1 MISDRQ
7 RIDLIKSK
15 ARYMKLFDDFL
26 GEIIAI
32 RTVDK
37 QNFNKLLEGLKKII
51 LVQLANLKN
60 EGSQIILNAQVDDIK
75 KLTFLI
81 KDIKQNKNLIIN
93 VGNNLRDEYKKEKY
107 RKLL

>member
-93 VGNNLRDEYKKEKY
+93 FGNDLRDEYKKEK
-107 RKLL
+107 RIL

>member
-93 VGNNLRDEYKKEKY
+93 VGNNLRDEYKKEK
-107 RKLL
+107 RI

>member
-7 RIDLIKSK
+7 SIDLIKSK

-93 VGNNLRDEYKKEKY
+93 VGNNLRDEYKKEK
-107 RKLL
+107 RIL

>member
-1 MISDRQ
+1 MINEEQ
-7 RIDLIKSK
+7 RIDLIKRK
-15 ARYMKLFDDFL
+15 AWFMKLFNDFL
-26 GEIIAI
+26 DGIIAI
-32 RTVDK
+32 KTVDK

-60 EGSQIILNAQVDDIK
+60 EELQIILNAQVDDIK

-93 VGNNLRDEYKKEKY
+93 FGNDLRDEYKKEK
-107 RKLL
+107 RIL

>member
-93 VGNNLRDEYKKEKY
+93 VGNNLRDEYKKEK
-107 RKLL
+107 RIL